1 MLYWDT
7 FDDVQIEEFELYAYT
22 HFTFTDEE
30 LQEITELMEEV
41 NANVC

>member
-7 FDDVQIEEFELYAYT
+7 FDDIQIEEFELYAYT

-30 LQEITELMEEV
+30 LQEIEELMKGV
-41 NANVC
+41 DTNVR